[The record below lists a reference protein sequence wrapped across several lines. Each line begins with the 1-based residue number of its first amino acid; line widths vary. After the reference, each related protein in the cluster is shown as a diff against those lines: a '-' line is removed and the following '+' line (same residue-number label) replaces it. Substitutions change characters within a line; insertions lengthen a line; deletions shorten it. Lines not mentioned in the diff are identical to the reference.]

1 MPYLCI
7 YQIRKENIMTE
18 KEMLRIIKEQGFFV
32 LHHSNDNGITVC
44 DEFFLLVFESIAK
57 AYRFLILYKE

>member
-1 MPYLCI
+1 
-7 YQIRKENIMTE
+7 MTE

-32 LHHSNDNGITVC
+32 LHHSDDNGITVC